1 MGFRYSNF
9 GFRILTAMFTK
20 SIRWRLQMWFA
31 FLLICT
37 LSGFAI
43 ATFEVYRTRQY
54 QQVDEQ
60 VGRRVEGLARL
71 TRGRMFPGGGRPPF
85 EPMRDRKGGPPGR
98 FDKFPPPD
106 LDERRLSVPPPWDG
120 TNALPAFN
128 PPLLPDFERMQRED
142 LQSGIYFVIWN
153 RDGTRLDASTNA
165 PPDLARPDPTEPDSG
180 PHFRTRDVYRE
191 AYEFNREGRSV
202 LVGRSIAAE
211 LEGMRGFALVLAS
224 AGAGVLAL
232 GLGGGWLIASRV
244 MRPLKDISA
253 TASRIS
259 GGNLSE
265 RINVA
270 DTENELGQLASVLN
284 STFARLEAAF
294 DQQQQ
299 FTADASHE
307 LRTPIAVLVSEA
319 QTALARPRNAAEYRE
334 TIEACLDT
342 AQQMRRLTESL
353 LELARFDAG
362 QEQIKREPV
371 DLAEIARASV
381 ELVRPLAVEGGV
393 ELCCD
398 LAPVE
403 VSGDAVRVGQVIT
416 NLLTNAIRYNK
427 PQGQVRVSTHREPD
441 GAVLTLTDTGQGIAA
456 EDLPHIFERFYRADK
471 SRSAAQGRTGL
482 GLSICKSIVDAHGGS
497 IQVTS
502 GPGAG
507 TTFTVRLPSKPE
519 KT

>member
-1 MGFRYSNF
+1 
-9 GFRILTAMFTK
+9 
-20 SIRWRLQMWFA
+20 MWLA
-31 FLLICT
+31 FLLVCT

-43 ATFEVYRTRQY
+43 ATFEVYRTRQF

-60 VGRRVEGLARL
+60 LGHRAEGLARL
-71 TRGRMFPGGGRPPF
+71 TRGRMFPGGAGRPPF
-85 EPMRDRKGGPPGR
+85 DLRNRRLGVPPPGR
-98 FDKFPPPD
+98 FEDFPPPD
-106 LDERRLSVPPPWDG
+106 LDDRRPPASLRDG
-120 TNALPAFN
+120 TNAMPAFGL
-128 PPLLPDFERMQRED
+128 PFPPDFERLQRED
-142 LQSGIYFVIWN
+142 QEAGIYFVIWN
-153 RDGTRLDASTNA
+153 HDGTRLGSSTNA
-165 PPDLARPDPTEPDSG
+165 PSDLARPNPMAPDSG
-180 PHFRTRDVYRE
+180 PHFRTRDIFRE
-191 AYEFNREGRSV
+191 AYDFNREGRAV

-211 LEGMRGFALVLAS
+211 LEAMRGFALILGG
-224 AGAGVLAL
+224 AGLGVLAL

-259 GGNLSE
+259 AGNLSE

-294 DQQQQ
+294 DQQKQ

-307 LRTPIAVLVSEA
+307 LRTPIAVLVSET
-319 QTALARPRNAAEYRE
+319 QTALARQRSASEYRE

-353 LELARFDAG
+353 LELTRFDAG
-362 QEQIKREPV
+362 QEQIQHEPV
-371 DLAEIARASV
+371 GLAEITRASA
-381 ELVRPLAVEGGV
+381 ELVRPLAAENGV
-393 ELCCD
+393 QIHCD

-403 VSGDAVRVGQVIT
+403 VTGDAVRVGQVIT

-427 PQGQVRVSTHREPD
+427 PNGEVRVRIHAERGS
-441 GAVLTLTDTGQGIAA
+441 AILTLTDTGEGIAA

-471 SRSAAQGRTGL
+471 SRSGSQGRTGL
-482 GLSICKSIVDAHGGS
+482 GLAICKAIVDAHGGS
-497 IQVTS
+497 IEVS
-502 GPGAG
+502 SEPGAG
-507 TTFTVRLPSKPE
+507 TTFTVRLPLSSA